1 MTTDDPVRRALS
13 ALAEADRGRHAPPD
27 VERALLEAFEHSVQK
42 QHAVRHRVLAWTVR
56 LAAVAAALFLTMSGL
71 IYVLGRDRSATP
83 RADQS
88 VVATA
93 HNVAASHDEVLPPSG
108 SSPAPPLAPSRGDHQ
123 GRPLNHGQTIVR
135 RRETG
140 RDANRTVSSNGES
153 DDVVRVV
160 RMRLPRAS
168 LQLLGIPTIDPD
180 AVGTTEVELLVGE
193 DGLARTIRMVR

>member
-27 VERALLEAFEHSVQK
+27 VERALLEAFDHSEQK
-42 QHAVRHRVLAWTVR
+42 GHAVRHPVVAWTVR

-71 IYVLGRDRSATP
+71 IYVLGRNRSATP

-88 VVATA
+88 VGAPA
-93 HNVAASHDEVLPPSG
+93 HDVAAAHDEVLRPSR
-108 SSPAPPLAPSRGDHQ
+108 SSPAPPVAARGDRQ
-123 GRPLNHGQTIVR
+123 GPRLNHGQAIVHR
-135 RRETG
+135 RKTG
-140 RDANRTVSSNGES
+140 RDANLTVSSNGES